1 MKARDAVIEKN
12 KKLKASKKPEEP
24 VPSLDLIE
32 QATYT
37 NAEGQE
43 VQGWVL
49 LKNVQFKH
57 VNMCANNIDE
67 ECKEAVTALL
77 KRTNDD
83 FGLTLAGNPIG
94 KAVAEAFVKAA

>member
-1 MKARDAVIEKN
+1 
-12 KKLKASKKPEEP
+12 
-24 VPSLDLIE
+24 
-32 QATYT
+32 
-37 NAEGQE
+37 

-94 KAVAEAFVKAA
+94 KAVAEAFVKVAQDHHAAKAGDNVDPQMGLKRVSL